1 MEITIKLNEK
11 LIKQMFE
18 LKLNNGKKMDE
29 KTFKK
34 LLFQMKLKHF
44 NTLDEVSKD
53 MEFQTMVQLVKSFD
67 FLKYTIEKSEKINK
81 HNKRLKLKEGEFK
94 SGYWSNTESNCCPK
108 CNKMGSDLTQ
118 IGFEQ
123 SEKYLNEKYG
133 KDIREEYK
141 DILEY
146 YGKCDNCGIGF
157 IEIWF
162 KNSYIHEI
170 Q

>member
-1 MEITIKLNEK
+1 MEITIKLDEK

-18 LKLNNGKKMDE
+18 LKLNNGKKLDE

-34 LLFQMKLKHF
+34 LLFEMKLKHF
-44 NTLDEVSKD
+44 NTLDDVSKE
-53 MEFQTMVQLVKSFD
+53 MEIQTIVQLVKSFD
-67 FLKYTIEKSEKINK
+67 FLKHTIERSERINK

-108 CNKMGSDLTQ
+108 CNKIGSDLTQ
-118 IGFEQ
+118 TGFEQ
-123 SEKYLNEKYG
+123 SEKYLFEKYG
-133 KDIREEYK
+133 KDIGEEYK

-157 IEIWF
+157 TEIWF
-162 KNSYIHEI
+162 NHSFIHEI